1 MTTKEILQ
9 FTNDFFDRD
18 ITMWSRKRKYTEPR
32 FIFFYYAKKYSE
44 DKPSLEDIGM
54 ECGPRDHATVL
65 HGIKKFHQYCETDKR
80 FLHMASDYH
89 RAFEGVGGIVDVEIN
104 YEKLTLTS
112 RVEILNKEV
121 EILKNKL
128 ALADSSVA
136 EEKINDLERK
146 LSQEKLKNE
155 RKVQSL
161 ESNSVMLKRH
171 IKKLEE
177 KLKWKSEQ
185 LDLQILKNKG
195 KKSFQLNYGK

>member
-9 FTNDFFDRD
+9 FTNDFFDKD

-32 FIFFYYAKKYSE
+32 FIFFYYARKYSE

-54 ECGPRDHATVL
+54 ECGPRNHSTVL
-65 HGIKKFHQYCETDKR
+65 NGIKKFHQYCETDKR

-89 RAFEGVGGIVDVEIN
+89 RAFKGVGGVVKLKMN

-112 RVEILNKEV
+112 RVEILSKEV
-121 EILKNKL
+121 EILKGKL
-128 ALADSSVA
+128 ALADTSIA
-136 EEKINDLERK
+136 EEKIKELERK
-146 LSQEKLKNE
+146 LSQENLKNE
-155 RKVQSL
+155 RKIQSL
-161 ESNSVMLKRH
+161 KSNSDMLKRH